1 MKMINEIEKNFK
13 DIQAS
18 IINKFEKFELS
29 KNLNKVHD
37 AWNRPEGGGGITHI
51 ISEGNVFDN
60 CAINFSSIYGERLPE
75 SALAN
80 SLNVEAKNGYQ
91 AMGISVI
98 SHPKNPHVPSSHMNV
113 RLFSI
118 LDNNNEIKDWWI
130 GGGYDLTPFLPN
142 KNDVTDWH
150 NSAKKLL
157 EPYGKNFYKDF
168 SDACNNYFNIPHRKE
183 RRGIGG
189 IFFDNLK
196 CFSSIEDAV
205 NFLQQVA
212 DTYLKSYIRIINKR
226 KNTKYDQMHKEFQ
239 LIRRGRYVEFN
250 LIYDRGTSFGIQSNG
265 RIESILASL
274 PASVKWKYN
283 KSDEYKTL
291 EKKLLEFIN
300 RDWNV

>member
-1 MKMINEIEKNFK
+1 MINEIEKNFK
-13 DIQAS
+13 DIQAL
-18 IINKFEKFELS
+18 IINRFEKFELS
-29 KNLNKVHD
+29 KNFNKVHD
-37 AWNRPEGGGGITHI
+37 AWDRPEGGGGITHI

-80 SLNVEAKNGYQ
+80 SLNVEAKNGYH
-91 AMGISVI
+91 AIGISVI
-98 SHPKNPHVPSSHMNV
+98 SHPKNPHVPTSHMNV
-113 RLFSI
+113 RLFCI

-150 NSAKKLL
+150 NSAKELL
-157 EPYGKNFYKDF
+157 EPYGENFYKDF

-183 RRGIGG
+183 RRGVGG

-196 CFSSIEDAV
+196 CFSSIEYAV

-274 PASVKWKYN
+274 PASAKWKYN